1 MKVSEESNSRSFNK
15 TSVAFYFPQRLRHLV
30 YAAECDNLTEEIRLR
45 VGRPIQIV
53 TAQGERFLTG
63 TSETYVFTES
73 DSAYVLAAFCEQS
86 VYAHREEL
94 KRGFL
99 SLPGGIRVGLAG
111 SCVLND
117 NGMLQRLTD
126 INAYNIRIAHER
138 IDCAL
143 PLMGVIASNDCI
155 LSTLII
161 SPPGV
166 GKTTVLRDLSRL
178 ISDGS
183 RYSSP
188 KRVSLID
195 ERGELAGC
203 INGIPQADV
212 GMRTD
217 VFDGCPKAQA
227 MSMAIRSMSPN
238 VLITDEL
245 GSDEEAFAALDA
257 ASCGISII
265 TSAHGAT
272 ISDITRR
279 SAIGKL
285 LNMGVFHN
293 VIALRRKGFKL
304 YFDMLDIPR
313 TISDGV
319 AV

>member
-1 MKVSEESNSRSFNK
+1 MKCLEESRSC
-15 TSVAFYFPQRLRHLV
+15 SVDKASVSFYFPQRLRGLV
-30 YAAECDNLTEEIRLR
+30 YAAECDSFTEEIRLR

-63 TSETYVFTES
+63 TSDTHVFTES

-99 SLPGGIRVGLAG
+99 SLPGGVRVGLAG

-138 IDCAL
+138 TDCAL
-143 PLMGVIASNDCI
+143 PLMSIIASNDRI
-155 LSTLII
+155 SSTLII

-195 ERGELAGC
+195 ERGELAFC

-245 GSDEEAFAALDA
+245 GSDDEALAALDA
-257 ASCGISII
+257 AYCGISII

-285 LNMGVFHN
+285 LDTGVFHN
-293 VIALRRKGFKL
+293 VVALRRKGFKL
-304 YFDMLDIPR
+304 YFDTLDIPR
-313 TISDGV
+313 TKCCGV
-319 AV
+319 MI